1 MKDTVFFTGDP
12 LGKATT
18 VKHAQRLCNPQQ
30 PPQHKNLLKRW
41 QSSLSLSL
49 HPTKRD
55 PTRKFRTS
63 ETHAT
68 NETMASSQHG
78 KEKMN
83 NDQTRNQEIRDD
95 LHVTANVLL
104 LPTPTKRRFHQSAI
118 SLLYKCIP
126 ALANSLATPISITN
140 PCMVCGRSMCVTK
153 KR

>member
-1 MKDTVFFTGDP
+1 
-12 LGKATT
+12 LE
-18 VKHAQRLCNPQQ
+18 RLQLSSTHSGYVIHNNNP
-30 PPQHKNLLKRW
+30 RSTRI
-41 QSSLSLSL
+41 SSKGGNPLSLSL
-49 HPTKRD
+49 HPAKRD

-68 NETMASSQHG
+68 NETMASSQHE

>member
-1 MKDTVFFTGDP
+1 ME
-12 LGKATT
+12 
-18 VKHAQRLCNPQQ
+18 RLQLSSTHSGYVIHNNP
-30 PPQHKNLLKRW
+30 RSTRI
-41 QSSLSLSL
+41 SSKGGNPLSLSL

-68 NETMASSQHG
+68 NETMASSQHE

-104 LPTPTKRRFHQSAI
+104 LPTPIKRRFHQSAI

>member
-1 MKDTVFFTGDP
+1 
-12 LGKATT
+12 LE
-18 VKHAQRLCNPQQ
+18 RLQLSSTHSGYVIRNNP
-30 PPQHKNLLKRW
+30 RSTRI
-41 QSSLSLSL
+41 SSKGGNPLSL
-49 HPTKRD
+49 HPAKRD

-68 NETMASSQHG
+68 NETMASSQHE